1 MNHGGNVWI
10 SGDPS
15 EWLDFSANL
24 RPEGP
29 PSWVL
34 EAYHAAAETL
44 RFYPDPEMKRVR
56 KGLASFLGVPE
67 EYVLPTAGGTE
78 AIDLS
83 LAVCSGT
90 VFIHSPS
97 FGEYAARAAA
107 RGRKVAEWNGR
118 CGSGDSLVLS
128 NPCNPTGS
136 AKSREELL
144 SLHDRIQADGGQLII
159 DEAFIEFCP
168 EYSLTD
174 HAGPGLMILGSLSKI
189 LGVPGIRLGYI
200 CASPEIVGWLQR
212 QMLPWSPDAAA
223 TEIAARLPE
232 HTDLVRQDAVLNRQ
246 RRIAFSAMLQN
257 LGAEVYPSESNF
269 LLADFH
275 RDMSSAVDALARRK
289 ILVRTCADFGLPGS
303 FRRLAVKTEAENKYL
318 TEILEEILHA
328 R

>member
-97 FGEYAARAAA
+97 FGEYAARAAV

-118 CGSGDSLVLS
+118 CGSGDSLVLAIPAIRPAAQKAGRNCS
-128 NPCNPTGS
+128 ACMTGFS
-136 AKSREELL
+136 
-144 SLHDRIQADGGQLII
+144 QMAD
-159 DEAFIEFCP
+159 
-168 EYSLTD
+168 S
-174 HAGPGLMILGSLSKI
+174 
-189 LGVPGIRLGYI
+189 
-200 CASPEIVGWLQR
+200 
-212 QMLPWSPDAAA
+212 
-223 TEIAARLPE
+223 
-232 HTDLVRQDAVLNRQ
+232 
-246 RRIAFSAMLQN
+246 
-257 LGAEVYPSESNF
+257 
-269 LLADFH
+269 
-275 RDMSSAVDALARRK
+275 
-289 ILVRTCADFGLPGS
+289 
-303 FRRLAVKTEAENKYL
+303 
-318 TEILEEILHA
+318 
-328 R
+328 